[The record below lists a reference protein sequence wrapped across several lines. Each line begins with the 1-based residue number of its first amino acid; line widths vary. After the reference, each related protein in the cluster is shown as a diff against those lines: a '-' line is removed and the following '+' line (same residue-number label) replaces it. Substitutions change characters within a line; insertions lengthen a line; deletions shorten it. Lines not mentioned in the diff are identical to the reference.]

1 MRINNAEARREEFFY
16 SAVMLN
22 TDISYRTLCD
32 LKDNGALKDY
42 RDLYDKELLKRIANN
57 EFKVKPESVHRI
69 KKLLDSFGK
78 IEKIVDNYVKIA
90 VENSI
95 GVVSVLDKIYPYNW
109 KVLSGMPQVFYVR
122 GNYALID
129 SMTLKG
135 SVAVVGSRSPSK
147 YSQYATDQICREL
160 GEKGVTIVSG
170 LAYGIDRQAH
180 ISSVNT
186 KGGTIAVL
194 AGGADNVYPP
204 KNRDIYDLIS
214 RNGLIISEMPPGQ
227 QPLRQY
233 FPSRNR
239 LIAGLSDCTLI
250 MEAGTVSGT
259 LHTASFA
266 ANQGKEVFVLPNNIY
281 YENALGGLK
290 LLEDGGNVLLGSE
303 SVIDS
308 VTRSLMFK
316 RMGMWCPGEVV
327 FEDNEK
333 DSFEQKD
340 DIEALRE
347 LAKVRPDVLTDENW
361 KMIMTDALSLKPL
374 CADELCKVTM
384 LPFYKVSS
392 LLTDLELNGTV
403 CQEKGKYSLT
413 FV

>member
-95 GVVSVLDKIYPYNW
+95 GVVSILDKIYPYNW

-316 RMGMWCPGEVV
+316 RMGMGCPGEVV